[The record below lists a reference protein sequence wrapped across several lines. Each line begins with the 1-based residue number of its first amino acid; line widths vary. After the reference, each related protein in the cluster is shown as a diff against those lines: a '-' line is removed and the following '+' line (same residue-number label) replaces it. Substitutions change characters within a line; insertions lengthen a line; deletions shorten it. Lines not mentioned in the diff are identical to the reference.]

1 MDWQQVINI
10 GAGAALSVMGWFA
23 RQLWEAVQ
31 KLKED
36 VSGLELHMSENYV
49 KKAELDSLKND
60 MDKRFDTL
68 EQMIGRLF
76 DRLDSKVDK

>member
-1 MDWQQVINI
+1 MDWQQIINFGLGTLLTVI
-10 GAGAALSVMGWFA
+10 GWFA

-36 VSGLELHMSENYV
+36 VSGLELYMSENYV

-60 MDKRFDTL
+60 MDKRFDKL

>member
-1 MDWQQVINI
+1 MDWQQIINFGLGTVLTVI
-10 GAGAALSVMGWFA
+10 GWFA

-36 VSGLELHMSENYV
+36 VSGLELHMAENYV

-60 MDKRFDTL
+60 MDKRFDKL